1 VTTQPNEP
9 LWINDG
15 ANERALRNLP
25 WAYYSRRALKYV
37 RPYWR
42 FALGSGVGTI
52 FLAVAGLLTPW
63 PIKIVVD
70 SVLQN
75 EPLPGILQTT
85 FGGLPDQK
93 VALLIL
99 TVVAGFGITVF
110 IHALSVLTTYLNT
123 RLELAM
129 TLDFRSDLFHQAQRL
144 SMAYHDGKKSGM
156 LIYIVNSMASSATS
170 LVMTLLPLLQ
180 NVLTLIGMFWI
191 SYRINSTLAIVSLS
205 IAPMLYY
212 SLGYYTKHIRSHL
225 MTVKMME
232 GETLSII
239 HEAISMLRVIVAF
252 GRESHEFGRFRSQG
266 ERANEARVNLT
277 VRQTVF
283 SLLVSGMLA
292 AGTALVLGL
301 GAYLVLQKEITVGE
315 LLIILAYIASVYQ
328 PLQAIS
334 GTIGSLQDQFISL
347 QMAFEVLDL
356 KPDVKDA
363 PGAVDIERPQG
374 RIVFEHVSFDYA
386 GRTGTLKDLTFDLR
400 PGEVTAI
407 VGPTGAGKSTVV
419 SLIPRFYEPQQGRIL
434 LDGMDIGQIK
444 LASLRKHVSLV
455 LQDALLFSTTIAEN
469 IRYGRLDASM
479 DDVIAAATAANAHQF
494 ITAMPNQ
501 YDTVVGERGAQLSG
515 GERQRIAIARA
526 FLKNAPILIL
536 DEPTSAI
543 DARTESVILDAL
555 ERLMEG
561 RTTLFVTHRLSALR
575 GVHRIFVLN
584 RGEIVEQGSHEELL
598 ERGGLYRQL
607 HDIQTGQTR
616 RRLQAV
622 LQAQVTAVQ

>member
-1 VTTQPNEP
+1 MTEPAEP
-9 LWINDG
+9 LWIDDRV
-15 ANERALRNLP
+15 NERALRRLP
-25 WAYYSRRALKYV
+25 WASCSRRALKYV
-37 RPYWR
+37 RPYWP
-42 FALGSGVGTI
+42 FAGGAALGTVLLS
-52 FLAVAGLLTPW
+52 VAGLLTPW

-70 SVLQN
+70 SVLQD
-75 EPLPGILQTT
+75 EPLPGILQPSA
-85 FGGLPDQK
+85 GGLLDQK
-93 VALLIL
+93 VTLLVL
-99 TVVAGFGITVF
+99 TVVVGFGITLF
-110 IHALSVLTTYLNT
+110 IHGLSVLTEYLNT

-129 TLDFRSDLFHQAQRL
+129 TLDFRSDLFQHAQRL
-144 SMAYHDGKKSGM
+144 SMSYHDGKKSGM

-170 LVMTLLPLLQ
+170 LVMTLLPLVQ
-180 NVLTLIGMFWI
+180 NGLTLVGMFWI
-191 SYRINSTLAIVSLS
+191 SYSINSILAIVALS
-205 IAPMLYY
+205 VAPMLYY
-212 SLGYYTKHIRSHL
+212 ALGYYTKHIRTHL

-266 ERANEARVNLT
+266 ERANDARVKLT

-283 SLLVSGMLA
+283 SLLVSGMIA
-292 AGTALVLGL
+292 AGTGLVLGL
-301 GAYLVLQKEITVGE
+301 GAYFVLQGEITVGE

-347 QMAFEVLDL
+347 RMTFDVLDRE
-356 KPDVKDA
+356 PDIKDA
-363 PGAVDIERPQG
+363 PSAVDIDRPQG
-374 RIVFEHVSFDYA
+374 RIVFDHVSFDYA
-386 GRTGTLKDLTFDLR
+386 GRIGTLKDVTFDLR

-419 SLIPRFYEPQQGRIL
+419 SLIPRFYQPQQGRIL
-434 LDGMDIGQIK
+434 LDGMNIGQIK
-444 LASLRKHVSLV
+444 LASLRRHISLV

-479 DDVIAAATAANAHQF
+479 DEIVAAAKAANAHDF
-494 ITAMPNQ
+494 ITALPNQ
-501 YDTVVGERGAQLSG
+501 YDTIVGERGAQLSG

-526 FLKNAPILIL
+526 FLKNAPIVIL

-555 ERLMEG
+555 ERLMAG
-561 RTTLFVTHRLSALR
+561 RTTLLVTHRLSTLR
-575 GVHRIFVLN
+575 GVNRIFVLHH
-584 RGEIVEQGSHEELL
+584 GAIVEQGPHEELL

-622 LQAQVTAVQ
+622 LHPQVTVGH